1 MYQFRLC
8 TRADA
13 VSVRD
18 IFKYYI
24 EETAITF
31 EMVLPS
37 VEEFEQ
43 RITTVMEQFPWI
55 VVTKDQQLVGFAYG
69 AKHRVRQ
76 AYQWCTELSVYVIP
90 EFQKEGLAKHLYNG
104 LFLLLKEQGFFN
116 AYAGITLPNDKSLQ
130 FHKRLGFIEI
140 AKYQNIGWKLGA
152 WHDVIW
158 CHKRIQQYTDNPPI
172 PIGPLSLEK
181 DKVQE
186 ILAKL

>member
-1 MYQFRLC
+1 
-8 TRADA
+8 
-13 VSVRD
+13 
-18 IFKYYI
+18 
-24 EETAITF
+24 
-31 EMVLPS
+31 
-37 VEEFEQ
+37 
-43 RITTVMEQFPWI
+43 
-55 VVTKDQQLVGFAYG
+55 
-69 AKHRVRQ
+69 
-76 AYQWCTELSVYVIP
+76 
-90 EFQKEGLAKHLYNG
+90 GLAKHLYNG